1 MKILLVD
8 DEKIS
13 LENLADAVSSA
24 KPDAELHAFLHADE
38 ALSFAARVKF
48 DIAILDI
55 SMRDMDGIETAEKLR
70 EISPDINI
78 IFATGYSEYMP
89 EAFSMHASG
98 YMMKPITTAKVL
110 RELSD
115 LRHPVRDHVSGP
127 KRVRIQTFGN
137 FEVFIDEQP
146 VRFQYNKTREML
158 AYLTDR
164 SGAFVTNGELMGILW
179 EDSPDTTS
187 HSSYLRNLKT
197 DLMDKLD
204 QMETLVGLV
213 EARYPEIISAYEQ
226 RLKEKISSLLEDSQI
241 DESRLAAE
249 VVLFADKL
257 ATDEETV
264 RLRSHIDTMRRE
276 LGKGND
282 IGRKLDFIAQEM
294 NREANTILSKANDL
308 DTSNY
313 AIDLKTLIE
322 KIREQV
328 QNIE

>member
-38 ALSFAARVKF
+38 ALAFAARVKF

-70 EISPDINI
+70 MISPNINI

-89 EAFSMHASG
+89 DAFSMHASG
-98 YMMKPITTAKVL
+98 YMMKPITAAKVL

-179 EDSPDTTS
+179 EDSPDTSS

-197 DLMDKLD
+197 DLTTTFASLGCGDVIVRQRSMIAILPDKVD
-204 QMETLVGLV
+204 CDYYDWKNGDPR
-213 EARYPEIISAYEQ
+213 AKSAYFGEYMSQ
-226 RLKEKISSLLEDSQI
+226 YGWAEFTHGRIS
-241 DESRLAAE
+241 
-249 VVLFADKL
+249 
-257 ATDEETV
+257 
-264 RLRSHIDTMRRE
+264 
-276 LGKGND
+276 
-282 IGRKLDFIAQEM
+282 
-294 NREANTILSKANDL
+294 
-308 DTSNY
+308 
-313 AIDLKTLIE
+313 
-322 KIREQV
+322 
-328 QNIE
+328 